1 MIVLAFDTSLAACSA
16 AVVETGKNTTVLG
29 ASYSEPGTGHA
40 EILLDMISA
49 AMSAART
56 GFSDIT
62 QQTVTIGPGS
72 FTGVR
77 VALSAA
83 RGFRIAHNIP
93 ICGLTSLQAISANI
107 SKSSAPPAPVA
118 VIIDARRQQAYGQVF
133 DAALK
138 PLCAPVLLGVDELG
152 GWLEPWHDAP
162 LTLMGTGARLL
173 AANDRPLPQNWL
185 RLDQHPFPD
194 AAVFAQAFSHLQ
206 ADKTPPDPLY
216 LRQPDAKPQSIGPG
230 SVDN

>member
-16 AVVETGKNTTVLG
+16 AVVETGKHVTVLG

-40 EILLDMISA
+40 EILLDMISDAMGA
-49 AMSAART
+49 AGIDFT
-56 GFSDIT
+56 DIA

-93 ICGLTSLQAISANI
+93 ICGLTSLRAISANI
-107 SKSSAPPAPVA
+107 SKSAAPPAPVA

-133 DAALK
+133 DTALK
-138 PLCAPVLLGVDELG
+138 PLCAPVLIGVDDLV
-152 GWLEPWHDAP
+152 GWLEPWHDLP
-162 LTLMGTGARLL
+162 LSVMGTGARLL
-173 AANDRPLPQNWL
+173 EVNDYPLPQNWA

-194 AAVFAQAFSHLQ
+194 AATFAQALGHLQ
-206 ADKTPPDPLY
+206 ADETPPNPLY
-216 LRQPDAKPQSIGPG
+216 LRKPDAKPQSIGTIH
-230 SVDN
+230 V